1 MSVLPISPDGAS
13 SVPGRADGAL
23 GRWDTLRGAAPW
35 ASSLLPLSRVGAGV
49 QEGRCLLH
57 KPKKASPGRFSVQPR
72 SVKALAL
79 LALPVI
85 KGWLEP
91 NHRVKRIVD
100 KAAEPKHF
108 KSRVLWLH
116 DFMVLSL
123 KAGRLN

>member
-13 SVPGRADGAL
+13 SVTGQADGAL
-23 GRWDTLRGAAPW
+23 GRLETLRGAAPR

-49 QEGRCLLH
+49 QEGRSLLH
-57 KPKKASPGRFSVQPR
+57 KPKKASPGLFSVQPK

-79 LALPVI
+79 LALPVV

-91 NHRVKRIVD
+91 NHRVKCIVD

-108 KSRVLWLH
+108 KSRVLWFH

>member
-1 MSVLPISPDGAS
+1 MSVLPVSPGGAS
-13 SVPGRADGAL
+13 SVPGRADGAP
-23 GRWDTLRGAAPW
+23 GRWDTLRGAAPRS
-35 ASSLLPLSRVGAGV
+35 SSLLPLAGVGAGV

-57 KPKKASPGRFSVQPR
+57 KPKKASPGLFSVQPR

-79 LALPVI
+79 LPLPVI

-91 NHRVKRIVD
+91 THRVKRIVD

-108 KSRVLWLH
+108 KSRVLWFH